1 MPTITVSRT
10 CNNISFR
17 FASEFDINWYCHI
30 VNDVNQSL
38 CIDLCRSR
46 LVKAEILAHEQSC
59 ITVEMLSMFV
69 VAYEEQAR
77 TEEILRLALP
87 QLRSKHLL
95 LASFG
100 TFEEENEQ
108 FRVSVAQ
115 R

>member
-1 MPTITVSRT
+1 M
-10 CNNISFR
+10 
-17 FASEFDINWYCHI
+17 
-30 VNDVNQSL
+30 
-38 CIDLCRSR
+38 
-46 LVKAEILAHEQSC
+46 KAEILAHEQSC

-108 FRVSVAQ
+108 FRVSVVIGVKDRCKHAS
-115 R
+115 

>member
-1 MPTITVSRT
+1 
-10 CNNISFR
+10 
-17 FASEFDINWYCHI
+17 
-30 VNDVNQSL
+30 
-38 CIDLCRSR
+38 
-46 LVKAEILAHEQSC
+46 
-59 ITVEMLSMFV
+59 MFV

-108 FRVSVAQ
+108 FRVRMMMSYILCVKMRRTVRFCRLISEIFMASYS
-115 R
+115 

>member
-1 MPTITVSRT
+1 M
-10 CNNISFR
+10 
-17 FASEFDINWYCHI
+17 
-30 VNDVNQSL
+30 
-38 CIDLCRSR
+38 
-46 LVKAEILAHEQSC
+46 KAEILAHEQSC

-108 FRVSVAQ
+108 FRVSVVRAEMMMSCILCDKIASYSEVL
-115 R
+115 

>member
-1 MPTITVSRT
+1 
-10 CNNISFR
+10 
-17 FASEFDINWYCHI
+17 
-30 VNDVNQSL
+30 
-38 CIDLCRSR
+38 
-46 LVKAEILAHEQSC
+46 
-59 ITVEMLSMFV
+59 MFV

-108 FRVSVAQ
+108 FRVRMMMSCILCDKMHRTV
-115 R
+115 RFCRLISEIFHG

>member
-1 MPTITVSRT
+1 M
-10 CNNISFR
+10 
-17 FASEFDINWYCHI
+17 
-30 VNDVNQSL
+30 
-38 CIDLCRSR
+38 
-46 LVKAEILAHEQSC
+46 KAEILAHEQSC

-108 FRVSVAQ
+108 FRVSVIAKPLTMTPVL
-115 R
+115 RSPCVVIGGWFFAV